1 MKNIAKNYPLI
12 GALLVSLNSL
22 FAQVEVIPKWFD
34 ATDSIEIIYN
44 STEGNKALAGSS
56 PIYGHFGLLTD
67 QSVDSTDW
75 KYVVGNWGQADAQV
89 RTQAKG
95 HGIFEFGYQI
105 SSFHSLP
112 ANESFNALA
121 MVFRNAD
128 GSVIGKNSDQS
139 DFILYGSDGSFQSEF
154 TSHSANSQDVLAST
168 SLELRGES
176 SVAASLRILK
186 DGQVVAQSASS
197 KVLEYSFDGST
208 NNAGTY
214 SITLEVDTGS
224 GYFQTDAITANRVAE
239 GAAVAQ
245 PAGREDGITILSPNK
260 VHLQLRAPGKTWA
273 FVLGDFNNWQLD
285 STYLMTP
292 STDGQT
298 FWIEIDNLDPQ
309 TKYRFQY
316 YVGPEGIKIADPYS
330 ELILDPWNDQS
341 IDQATYPNRPT
352 YPSNQSGFVSVFQ
365 TGKVGYAWD
374 NSINYQRP
382 DSRDLVIYELLIRDF
397 DERHTFQ
404 SVIDRLDYLEE
415 LNINAL
421 QLMPVM
427 EFEGNESWGYNPS
440 HMLATDKYY
449 GPEED
454 LKRLIE
460 ECHRRGIA
468 VIMDITL
475 NHQFGQSPLC
485 RLYWDDVNNRPAAN
499 SPWFNPIPKHPY
511 NVGYDMNHESSHTQ
525 YFSKRVFDYWLKE
538 FRVDGFR
545 VDLSKGFTQ
554 TDNLNS
560 VAGWNAYDQGR
571 INRLNDY
578 GAHVWNTT
586 PGAYMI
592 LEHFSENAEESALS
606 NNGFMLWGD
615 MNYSYNQTVLGFGSD
630 LSGTLASNRGWWGK
644 NLIAY
649 MESHDEERIAY
660 EAKEYGH
667 SYNGYNVRDL
677 ATYADRNA
685 MGAVLL
691 LSTPGPKMMWQF
703 GELAYDYSIDFCM
716 NDSTISSGCHI
727 TNKPIR
733 WDYYD
738 DPDRK
743 AAFDLWAN
751 MIYLRTTQNAF
762 RNNPVDYYMASL
774 VKTIRLQDF
783 NRHFVIVANTD
794 VATQYPSTYFPV
806 TGKWYS
812 LLESDSI
819 QVGSNFQNLTLAPG
833 EYKVFCNDKIPLPN
847 APFSPDL
854 VPDYVGL
861 CDTDGELL
869 TATAGFGPYT
879 WSNGSIGQSLTVTQ
893 DGWYSVSVSNS
904 FGDVYTD
911 SVWVNIDCATPALAT
926 YNASLITANSAS
938 FDGEL
943 ISSGSS
949 AVSAVGFVYG
959 TSSNPTLA
967 DSSVSLSPSGNS
979 FSANVTGLIPSIT
992 YYVRSFASNTAG
1004 TAYGNERTFTTA
1016 TGNFDLTFRVDM
1028 SEEVIDPNGIFV
1040 AGDFQQLAG
1049 FTNNWDPMACQMTD
1063 ADQDSVYEFT
1073 VTLPVGTYEYKFIN
1087 GNSWV
1092 GGETLTGPCANSND
1106 NRSLNLT
1113 TNFSTTPVCF
1123 ESCSPCDTSASSD
1136 FMLTFKVD
1144 MTNETVS
1151 PNGVHVAGSWQA
1163 LAGYAADWDPSSSM
1177 MTDADADGIY
1187 ELTVTLPAGTYEYKF
1202 VNGNAWGSDE
1212 SVPLGCN
1219 TNNNRSIDVIGDMS
1233 TPSFCYE
1240 SCAPCNAAPLPDV
1253 DITFQLDM
1261 SNSIISANGIHVAGD
1276 FQQLAGNAT
1285 NWDPAGTQM
1294 TDPDG
1299 DSIYTV
1305 TVTVPAGTYQ
1315 YKFINGNAWRS
1326 DESVPSACANSSNR
1340 QLTATG
1346 DMTTSLVCFSSCAP
1360 CSNIPPAAL
1369 YNLTFQVDMSQD
1381 SVSANGIHVAGN
1393 FQNAAGFGA
1402 DWNPAGSPMTDLN
1415 GDGIYELTVQIP
1427 AGIYEYKFINGNSWL
1442 EEESLPG
1449 YCTFN
1454 NNRGLVFGSDTTLP
1468 AVCFS
1473 ACDPCSV
1480 IPDNSHLLTFSVD
1493 MSREVVDTAGVFV
1506 TGNFAIA
1513 AGLDSVNWRA
1523 NGLELLDPDGDSIY
1537 EATITVPT
1545 GVYEYK
1551 FVNGKFWGQDEQ
1563 ITGSCVAGM
1572 NRVIMV
1578 NTDRSLATVCFAN
1591 CISCQALPPPP
1602 ANYSVTFVVDMSNQT
1617 VSADGVHIAG
1627 DFQVTAGFPNDWDPS
1642 STEMLDLD
1650 GDSIYEYTVIL
1661 PSGNYE
1667 YKFINGNTWNGG
1679 ESITGLGCSVNGNR
1693 SLQLSSDTILDN
1705 SCFASCAP
1713 CGVLPSSVDLT
1724 FQVDMSQETISPLG
1738 IHIAGDFQIAAGYA
1752 SNWDPSLTELT
1763 DSDGDGVYTL
1773 TVNIPVGTYFYK
1785 FINGNAWGSD
1795 ESVPLAC
1802 NTNNNRIV
1810 NLTADMVTPLVC
1822 YESCSPCVTGP
1833 IPNVD
1838 ITFQVNM
1845 TNETVSADGVHVAGD
1860 FQNAAGFGADWDPTS
1875 TELTDADGDGIYTL
1889 TVNVPA
1895 GTYQYKFIN
1904 GNAWGSDES
1913 VPAACA
1919 AGFNRQA
1926 TLASDTVLSAVCF
1939 ASCSPCQ
1946 LSIPSVSTSMA
1957 QNIGLSTA
1965 TVGGEVIS
1973 DGGDVVSTR
1982 GVIYST
1988 MPWPYSSADTTV
2000 EGSGLGLFSS
2010 SLVGLMPATT
2020 YYYRAYATN
2029 GQGTSY
2035 GAEMSFTTS
2044 VQINAPTVNTSMA
2057 LSVGTNT
2064 ALLGGDVV
2072 NDGGAVVTARGV
2084 IYSTSP
2090 WPYTSADTTSE
2101 GMGLGSFTSSVM
2113 GLSASTTYYY
2123 RAYATNSQG
2132 TSYGSEMS
2140 FATTVQT
2147 TAPTVSTSAPQA
2159 MTSNSAVLGGTVISD
2174 GGQALSRVGI
2184 CISTQAGASI
2194 NDRVIESSLSL
2205 GAFDLLVDSLTIGT
2219 TYYFNAFAE
2228 NSQGVS
2234 YGTESSFSLAACPAM
2249 LTVDSVLAINANKGI
2264 YRAYFGDLTGDDFR
2278 LQYKAVA
2285 DTGWRTKTIDDGLLG
2300 SQKFNLTP
2308 SFGTTVNLRLS
2319 VQVGGV
2325 WTNGCEFN
2333 MDVPCKNQALNI
2345 VVQKGAFCAGDSVL
2359 LRAGYAGGYGAP
2371 NILWSNGSTNK
2382 RTYAQQ
2388 GETLSVVITD
2398 AAGCSISDS
2407 ITAPSLDLTA
2417 VPTNFT
2423 LTKPGATVF
2432 QGSWNASV
2440 IPAGASLIG
2449 YRMAYR
2455 LRGTQT
2461 FTNTSLST
2469 DTFATFDFTGSGLA
2483 AGNYEFVAFARYNN
2497 GTRNVNSEF
2506 TCREARGYNGSGNKS
2521 ESSNGEQIEGLV
2533 YSIYPN
2539 PTSDVVYISTAVG
2552 TKIEL
2557 LNIQGQSILRTV
2569 SREAETQLDLSHL
2582 ANAVYMLR
2590 LESDSNFAI
2599 EQIVK
2604 D

>member
-1 MKNIAKNYPLI
+1 
-12 GALLVSLNSL
+12 
-22 FAQVEVIPKWFD
+22 
-34 ATDSIEIIYN
+34 
-44 STEGNKALAGSS
+44 
-56 PIYGHFGLLTD
+56 
-67 QSVDSTDW
+67 
-75 KYVVGNWGQADAQV
+75 
-89 RTQAKG
+89 
-95 HGIFEFGYQI
+95 
-105 SSFHSLP
+105 
-112 ANESFNALA
+112 
-121 MVFRNAD
+121 
-128 GSVIGKNSDQS
+128 
-139 DFILYGSDGSFQSEF
+139 
-154 TSHSANSQDVLAST
+154 
-168 SLELRGES
+168 
-176 SVAASLRILK
+176 
-186 DGQVVAQSASS
+186 
-197 KVLEYSFDGST
+197 
-208 NNAGTY
+208 
-214 SITLEVDTGS
+214 
-224 GYFQTDAITANRVAE
+224 
-239 GAAVAQ
+239 
-245 PAGREDGITILSPNK
+245 
-260 VHLQLRAPGKTWA
+260 
-273 FVLGDFNNWQLD
+273 
-285 STYLMTP
+285 
-292 STDGQT
+292 
-298 FWIEIDNLDPQ
+298 
-309 TKYRFQY
+309 
-316 YVGPEGIKIADPYS
+316 
-330 ELILDPWNDQS
+330 
-341 IDQATYPNRPT
+341 
-352 YPSNQSGFVSVFQ
+352 
-365 TGKVGYAWD
+365 
-374 NSINYQRP
+374 
-382 DSRDLVIYELLIRDF
+382 
-397 DERHTFQ
+397 
-404 SVIDRLDYLEE
+404 
-415 LNINAL
+415 
-421 QLMPVM
+421 
-427 EFEGNESWGYNPS
+427 
-440 HMLATDKYY
+440 
-449 GPEED
+449 
-454 LKRLIE
+454 
-460 ECHRRGIA
+460 
-468 VIMDITL
+468 
-475 NHQFGQSPLC
+475 
-485 RLYWDDVNNRPAAN
+485 
-499 SPWFNPIPKHPY
+499 
-511 NVGYDMNHESSHTQ
+511 
-525 YFSKRVFDYWLKE
+525 
-538 FRVDGFR
+538 
-545 VDLSKGFTQ
+545 
-554 TDNLNS
+554 
-560 VAGWNAYDQGR
+560 
-571 INRLNDY
+571 
-578 GAHVWNTT
+578 
-586 PGAYMI
+586 MI

-743 AAFDLWAN
+743 AAFDVWAN

-879 WSNGSIGQSLTVTQ
+879 WSNGSTGQSLTVTQ

-1315 YKFINGNAWRS
+1315 YKFINGNAWGS
-1326 DESVPSACANSSNR
+1326 DESVPSACATSSNR

-1602 ANYSVTFVVDMSNQT
+1602 SNYDVTFTVDMSGQSI
-1617 VSADGVHIAG
+1617 SANGVHIAG
-1627 DFQVTAGFPNDWDPS
+1627 DFQFLAGFTNDWDPAA
-1642 STEMLDLD
+1642 TEMLDLD
-1650 GDSIYEYTVIL
+1650 GDSIYEYTTNL
-1661 PSGNYE
+1661 PEGTYE
-1667 YKFINGNTWNGG
+1667 FKFINGNTWADD
-1679 ESITGLGCSVNGNR
+1679 EQIIGLTCAPNGNR
-1693 SLQLSSDTILDN
+1693 SLQLNMDTILEAVCYQN
-1705 SCFASCAP
+1705 CIP
-1713 CGVLPSSVDLT
+1713 CSSIVVPTNFDVT
-1724 FQVDMSQETISPLG
+1724 FRVDMHGRSISPNG
-1738 IHIAGDFQIAAGYA
+1738 IHVAGSFQIAAGYA
-1752 SNWDPSLTELT
+1752 ANWDPSTAQMT
-1763 DSDGDGVYTL
+1763 DLDGDSIYELVVSVPAGAYE
-1773 TVNIPVGTYFYK
+1773 YK
-1785 FINGNAWGSD
+1785 FINGNAWGDD
-1795 ESVPLAC
+1795 ENTGILAC
-1802 NTNNNRIV
+1802 QVNGNRGV
-1810 NLTADMVTPLVC
+1810 SVSADMVLPAVC
-1822 YESCSPCVTGP
+1822 FESCTPCQASSQNWMVTF
-1833 IPNVD
+1833 NVD
-1838 ITFQVNM
+1838 M
-1845 TNETVSADGVHVAGD
+1845 SANCNVDSVDIAGTM
-1860 FQNAAGFGADWDPTS
+1860 NAWLGGDM
-1875 TELTDADGDGIYTL
+1875 LTDADNDGIYSVSILLPGGQYEYKFRYYYNGSVNWESFANRQLTL
-1889 TVNVPA
+1889 VSDTSLAANCFNSLSNCSAGPAPSDVTFRVDMNGIAADPA
-1895 GTYQYKFIN
+1895 GIWVMGDFTTPAWQTGAVQLSPTADPDVYETTINICPSTFYWKFVN
-1904 GNAWGSDES
+1904 GDPTAAGIEESFPNGDSSCYEANAIG
-1913 VPAACA
+1913 
-1919 AGFNRQA
+1919 GFNRVTTRVDANPLLLEFIFNTCSSTQIVN
-1926 TLASDTVLSAVCF
+1926 LPTVTTAAV
-1939 ASCSPCQ
+1939 Q
-1946 LSIPSVSTSMA
+1946 NVTS
-1957 QNIGLSTA
+1957 NTA
-1965 TVGGEVIS
+1965 IVGGEVV
-1973 DGGDVVSTR
+1973 D
-1982 GVIYST
+1982 
-1988 MPWPYSSADTTV
+1988 
-2000 EGSGLGLFSS
+2000 
-2010 SLVGLMPATT
+2010 
-2020 YYYRAYATN
+2020 
-2029 GQGTSY
+2029 
-2035 GAEMSFTTS
+2035 
-2044 VQINAPTVNTSMA
+2044 
-2057 LSVGTNT
+2057 
-2064 ALLGGDVV
+2064 
-2072 NDGGAVVTARGV
+2072 DGGAFVSSRGV
-2084 IYSTSP
+2084 VYSVNPLPDLNSSISSNGTGAGIFSSPLSGLTS
-2090 WPYTSADTTSE
+2090 
-2101 GMGLGSFTSSVM
+2101 
-2113 GLSASTTYYY
+2113 STTYFY
-2123 RAYATNSQG
+2123 RAYATNSEG
-2132 TSYGSEMS
+2132 TSYGQEMS
-2140 FATTVQT
+2140 FTTAVQT

-2359 LRAGYAGGYGAP
+2359 LRTGYAGGYGAP

-2569 SREAETQLDLSHL
+2569 STEAETQLDLSHL
-2582 ANAVYMLR
+2582 ANAIYMLR